1 MDLCEHLSQSLRR
14 PLYFLALLSLAAS
27 APFAQVQTSP
37 SPQKPEKSG
46 VAVFSAQGMA
56 LADATVFD
64 RQGRFA
70 ENLTMDQ
77 FEIFVDGKPQPISFF
92 KLTTAGSA
100 EEATE
105 WAKARGGPATS
116 PAQPGE
122 SRPDGGRTI
131 LFFLDDL
138 HMSADSITRVRTAL
152 TRYID
157 SAVGTNDRIAI
168 DSSSNLIGFL
178 RHLSN
183 DKSELRAAVELL
195 VSHQVSIQDK
205 GPPLMTE
212 AQALAIEKDDPGV
225 LDSFIQQATL
235 DNDHDSRPLP
245 RRSVEQRV
253 RKQASALAAR
263 SGRVSETV
271 LSTLVDCLQSY
282 ATPPGR
288 KVAFFLSD
296 GFYLWDRSSESLGW
310 LMQATNAAN
319 RGGILIYTI
328 NPRSL
333 ASPVA
338 DAGATGAA
346 KSTGRG
352 APVIGSE
359 IPPTEEGMRLLAMDT
374 GGQFLRNTTTLD
386 AAVAKS
392 LAETSRYYLLGW
404 SFDPAMLRS
413 GNSKSLKIVLRNRP
427 DLAVHL
433 SQNSIDLAGFVG
445 PEYNPRRDTSGD
457 ELVKA
462 LRSPNPITALPTW
475 LCAGYFLQPEKG
487 PVLTVSFQAADEA
500 EKGSDEEFRQSS
512 GVEIMGAVLSKNG
525 ATVDAFRTSISPPAN
540 IPPGQQIE
548 LPYSRAIAVNPG
560 LYQVRVAAR
569 DKQSGRTGS
578 AFEWIEVPSF
588 APGKFAL
595 SSIYIADEQS
605 KPMAPNDVISTPL
618 LDLPL
623 NIKRRFAASGRIL
636 YRLQIYNTVYP
647 SDGSAPSVSTQT
659 KIYRGEKLITQG
671 ALLPLPTKADADK
684 GPIRFAAWFTLELFT
699 AGAYTLEVTATDNSN
714 NETATQRISFW
725 IR

>member
-1 MDLCEHLSQSLRR
+1 MDLRGLLSRSLRR
-14 PLYFLALLSLAAS
+14 PLCFLALLSLAAS
-27 APFAQVQTSP
+27 APFAQVKTSP
-37 SPQKPEKSG
+37 SPQKHEKSD
-46 VAVFSAQGMA
+46 VAVLPVQGMA

-64 RQGRFA
+64 RHGRFA
-70 ENLTMDQ
+70 ENLTKDQ
-77 FEIFVDGKPQPISFF
+77 FEVLVDGKPQPISFF
-92 KLTTAGSA
+92 KLITAGSA

-116 PAQPGE
+116 PTPAVE

-138 HMSADSITRVRTAL
+138 HMSADSITRVRKAL
-152 TRYID
+152 ARYID
-157 SAVGTNDRIAI
+157 SAMGTNDRIAI

-195 VSHQVSIQDK
+195 ASREASIQDK

-212 AQALAIEKDDPGV
+212 AQALAIERDDPGV
-225 LDSFIQQATL
+225 LDSFLQATL
-235 DNDHDSRPLP
+235 DNDHDLRKLP
-245 RRSVEQRV
+245 RRSVEQRI
-253 RKQASALAAR
+253 RNRASALAAR

-288 KVAFFLSD
+288 KVAIFLSD
-296 GFYLWDRSSESLGW
+296 GFYLWDRSTESLGR

-333 ASPVA
+333 ASPEA
-338 DAGATGAA
+338 DAGAAA
-346 KSTGRG
+346 AANSTGRS
-352 APVIGSE
+352 APAIGSE
-359 IPPTEEGMRLLAMDT
+359 IPPPEEGMRLLALDT
-374 GGQFLRNTTTLD
+374 GGRFLRNTTGLD

-404 SFDPAMLRS
+404 RFDPAMLRS
-413 GNSKSLKIVLRNRP
+413 GNSKSLRIVLKDRP

-433 SQNSIDLAGFVG
+433 SQNTIDLAGFVG

-462 LRSPNPITALPTW
+462 VRSPNPITALPTW

-487 PVLTVSFQAADEA
+487 PVLTVSFQAAKEA
-500 EKGSDEEFRQSS
+500 ERGSDEEFRQSS
-512 GVEIMGAVLSKNG
+512 GVEIMGAVLSKSG

-548 LPYSRAIAVNPG
+548 FPYSRSIAVNPG

-569 DKQSGRTGS
+569 DKQSGQTGS

-595 SSIYIADEQS
+595 SSIYIADEQG

-618 LDLPL
+618 LNLPL
-623 NIKRRFAASGRIL
+623 NIKRRFAASSRIL
-636 YRLQIYNTVYP
+636 YRLQIYNAVYP

-659 KIYRGEKLITQG
+659 KIYRGERLITQG

-684 GPIRFAAWFTLELFT
+684 GPIRFAAWFTLERFT

-725 IR
+725 IQ